1 MAAPNVGA
9 VKTGRQVRGAFAE
22 QQAVAYLE
30 ELGWR
35 VVVRNVRLG
44 RDEIDAVA
52 VDPGPPRTLVV
63 VEVRSVRTSA
73 FGPPEER
80 VDRAKVGRLYRAVAA
95 LGDALETDDRDRAL
109 PRRVD
114 LVIVDRRSWPTQI
127 RHLRALEPP

>member
-1 MAAPNVGA
+1 MAH
-9 VKTGRQVRGAFAE
+9 
-22 QQAVAYLE
+22 LE

-35 VVVRNVRLG
+35 VMARNVRLG
-44 RDEIDAVA
+44 RDEIDAIA

-73 FGPPEER
+73 FGAPEER

-95 LGDALETDDRDRAL
+95 LGDALETDDRDRVL

-114 LVIVDRRSWPTQI
+114 LVIVDRRAWPTQI
-127 RHLRALEPP
+127 RHLRSLEPP